1 LPSSWLA
8 AGKFA
13 SSRFLDPS
21 DSNRRVRS
29 CGSLTLIER
38 LAPKLPAAVEIAMT
52 GLPPRPEFTL
62 AERLALFGITE
73 RTLAVLRRLH
83 PDLQKHWPALAETLE
98 ETARKS
104 PIFSS
109 LTPED
114 FRRLREEESR
124 HMLRLFASGF
134 DDGYLES
141 ARHLARFEYD
151 MTTGAR
157 TRLTIVA
164 AVSGLLLRRLAIR
177 NPVWGVGVAQGFGAV
192 LRVLLL
198 DCSIAMGLHE
208 DLARE
213 GVARRKEAV
222 EATIRAFDTHVEAT
236 CAGIAAGAGDLI
248 AAAEALGRS
257 MGDAQ
262 IRSDGALAASA
273 RVSGAMSQAA
283 STTALLE
290 VALSTVGAD
299 ARSSGEMGAQTAE
312 VTGRADG
319 SIAELKEAAERI
331 GSVTR
336 LIGEIAEHTNLLAL
350 NATIEAA
357 RAGAAG
363 RGFAVVANEVKSLA
377 GQTARATEEVAD
389 HIRKIQAATQSSAE
403 ALGIV
408 VASMRDQRA
417 ISDRIE
423 HAVLTQAHQTVA
435 IRQKTGEAVA
445 AAIETSNAMRDIQ
458 AQLEAVERTLIETKG
473 FAAAVTEQS
482 RALVDELRVFSDR
495 MRTA

>member
-1 LPSSWLA
+1 MIA
-8 AGKFA
+8 
-13 SSRFLDPS
+13 RI
-21 DSNRRVRS
+21 SNHNVQS
-29 CGSLTLIER
+29 HAPLTLIER
-38 LAPKLPAAVEIAMT
+38 LPPKLLAAREITMT

-73 RTLAVLRRLH
+73 RTMAVLRRLH
-83 PDLQKHWPALAETLE
+83 PELQKHWPALAEKLE

-104 PIFSS
+104 PVFANLSS
-109 LTPED
+109 DD
-114 FRRLREEESR
+114 FERVRQEESR
-124 HMLRLFASGF
+124 HMLRLFANGF
-134 DDGYLES
+134 DDGYLDS
-141 ARHLARFEYD
+141 ARNLAHFEFEIS
-151 MTTGAR
+151 TGAR

-164 AVSGLLLRRLAIR
+164 AVGGLLLRRLAIR
-177 NPVWGVGVAQGFGAV
+177 NPVWGIGVAQDFGSV

-213 GVARRKEAV
+213 SVARRKEAV
-222 EATIRAFDTHVEAT
+222 EATIRAFDNHVEAT
-236 CAGIAAGAGDLI
+236 CAGIAAGAGELI
-248 AAAEALGRS
+248 AAADALGRS
-257 MGDAQ
+257 MNDAH
-262 IRSDGALAASA
+262 IRSEGALAASS

-290 VALSTVGAD
+290 EALNAVGDD
-299 ARSSGEMGAQTAE
+299 ARASGEMDAQTAE

-319 SIAELKEAAERI
+319 SITELMEAAERI

-377 GQTARATEEVAD
+377 GQTARATEDVAD
-389 HIRKIQAATQSSAE
+389 HIRKIQVATQSSAE

-423 HAVLTQAHQTVA
+423 SAVLTQAHQTVA
-435 IRQKTGEAVA
+435 IRQETGQAVA
-445 AAIETSNAMRDIQ
+445 AAVETSQAMRDIQ
-458 AQLEAVERTLIETKG
+458 AQLEAVERTLVETKG

-482 RALVDELRVFSDR
+482 RVLVEELRVFSDR